1 VVAVEPLGSLVL
13 PQIQAHKDLVVLV
26 AVAIVLL
33 AILVPEATVMIILVA
48 VVAQPQMEPL
58 QVLAVRALLF

>member
-1 VVAVEPLGSLVL
+1 
-13 PQIQAHKDLVVLV
+13 VVLV